1 MEDSKKKWILFAAL
15 AVIVIGLVAVLI
27 VTVFKPTGPA
37 APSENSVSAVI
48 PDGEASR
55 MEDSK
60 SKVYRGSTESY
71 FAELDAA
78 DAAADDISL
87 LSSDGTA
94 PALPPAP
101 ASGSGPAEDAVSR
114 VFSPAPSAPA
124 ASAPSR
130 RSSGGG
136 GASRPMTEDERLDYD
151 RRCAEMVRDV
161 LVGGP
166 DASSSE
172 AAEAAPEARPEP
184 IDLSSV
190 GASDGIISSLEDD
203 PSDASVGYGVR
214 PFKCMFV
221 RDQKLTSGQRVTV
234 RLLEDYMEGNVR
246 IPANTHLAAICKI
259 GDRLD
264 LQIRSL
270 EMNGRIVPLA
280 LDAYDTDGLPGIY
293 CPETSSV
300 KNTREVSRDALTAG
314 TTAFGGLVGDIVNT
328 VIRTGAS
335 IARNASGELSVSVVS
350 GYEFYLVK
358 SEKR

>member
-15 AVIVIGLVAVLI
+15 AIIVIGLVAVLI
-27 VTVFKPTGPA
+27 VTVFKPAGPA

-78 DAAADDISL
+78 DAAGQDISL
-87 LSSDGTA
+87 LSSDGTTSSPAAA
-94 PALPPAP
+94 PAAAP
-101 ASGSGPAEDAVSR
+101 GAPEDAVSR
-114 VFSPAPSAPA
+114 VFSPAPSPA
-124 ASAPSR
+124 ASSAPAR
-130 RSSGGG
+130 RSSGG

-151 RRCAEMVRDV
+151 RRRAEMVRDV
-161 LVGGP
+161 LVGGA

-234 RLLEDYMEGNVR
+234 RLLEDYVEGNVR

-259 GDRLD
+259 GDRLE

-314 TTAFGGLVGDIVNT
+314 TTAFGGLVGDIANT

-335 IARNASGELSVSVVS
+335 IARNAAGELSVSVVS